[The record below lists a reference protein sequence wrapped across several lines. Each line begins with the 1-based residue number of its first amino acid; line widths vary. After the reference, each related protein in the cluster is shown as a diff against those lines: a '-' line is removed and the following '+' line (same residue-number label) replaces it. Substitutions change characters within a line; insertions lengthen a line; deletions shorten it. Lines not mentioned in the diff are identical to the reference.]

1 MRGISWLSEGLLA
14 SQEGLCSME
23 LVKTILY
30 DIPTEEV
37 VIIIRIRDVTFLVVT
52 PYETNA

>member
-23 LVKTILY
+23 LVKTNLY
-30 DIPTEEV
+30 AIPTGEV